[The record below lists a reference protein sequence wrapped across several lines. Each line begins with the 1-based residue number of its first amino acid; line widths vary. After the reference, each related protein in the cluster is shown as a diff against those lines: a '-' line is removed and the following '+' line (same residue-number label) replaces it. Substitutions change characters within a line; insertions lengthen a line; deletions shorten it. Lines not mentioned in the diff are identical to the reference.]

1 MRPCKRRFR
10 KRANKNAPHGAGFWL
25 CAVFSSGGMQMH
37 KLRAALERLKTSP
50 FRARFH
56 LSEQDKAYIDQ
67 KGLQVIRSHAAEF
80 VAKRLAPASP
90 QKEWK
95 QTVRS
100 PACMC
105 LLLPG
110 MPGKVVPG
118 PSGQSPDRTGAAGD
132 CKPADGVD
140 PGGVSGGTEGQRSK
154 SFRILIWRVWH
165 IAFLQMSEQWIQH
178 FPPKLSEGVGVS
190 EHPDKRR
197 ADCVIALNKESS

>member
-1 MRPCKRRFR
+1 
-10 KRANKNAPHGAGFWL
+10 
-25 CAVFSSGGMQMH
+25 MH

-67 KGLQVIRSHAAEF
+67 KGLQVIRSQAAGSGVSGKGWEADSHAG
-80 VAKRLAPASP
+80 ASG
-90 QKEWK
+90 
-95 QTVRS
+95 VRS

-118 PSGQSPDRTGAAGD
+118 PPGQSPDRTGAAGH

-165 IAFLQMSEQWIQH
+165 IVFLQTSE
-178 FPPKLSEGVGVS
+178 
-190 EHPDKRR
+190 
-197 ADCVIALNKESS
+197 